1 MARKHILHM
10 LTPLKH
16 MSPFDVNMALDAGF
30 DAAVPYTGVALGEV
44 TGLVQ
49 DAIFSRPPDAGV
61 DTAIFIAGKDAGL
74 ALDMFQAAKQAMV
87 PPFKVSVFADPAGSF
102 TTGAAMMAKVEK
114 ALTRHFSRTLAGT
127 RIAVFGATGV
137 VGFCTAVIAAKEGAA
152 VTLAGHDGAARV
164 AAIAAEMKRRFAVE
178 VAAEDASSD
187 AAKRGILARSE
198 VALAAARAGIEV
210 LSAEVLAAAPELLI
224 AADVNA
230 VPPAGIAGVKVN
242 ADAEPLPQGKALG
255 IGPLAIG
262 NVKYKTEFGLFKRM
276 IEAEKT
282 VAYDFQDA
290 FAFARDIA
298 K

>member
-30 DAAVPYTGVALGEV
+30 DAVVPYTGVALGEV

-102 TTGAAMMAKVEK
+102 TTGGGDDGQGREGPDTEFQPRAG
-114 ALTRHFSRTLAGT
+114 GT

-152 VTLAGHDGAARV
+152 VTLAGYDGAARV

-187 AAKRGILARSE
+187 AAKRAILARSE

-210 LSAEVLAAAPELLI
+210 LSAEVLAAATELLI

>member
-1 MARKHILHM
+1 MA
-10 LTPLKH
+10 TN
-16 MSPFDVNMALDAGF
+16 S
-30 DAAVPYTGVALGEV
+30 
-44 TGLVQ
+44 
-49 DAIFSRPPDAGV
+49 
-61 DTAIFIAGKDAGL
+61 
-74 ALDMFQAAKQAMV
+74 
-87 PPFKVSVFADPAGSF
+87 
-102 TTGAAMMAKVEK
+102 
-114 ALTRHFSRTLAGT
+114 
-127 RIAVFGATGV
+127 
-137 VGFCTAVIAAKEGAA
+137 
-152 VTLAGHDGAARV
+152 
-164 AAIAAEMKRRFAVE
+164 
-178 VAAEDASSD
+178 
-187 AAKRGILARSE
+187 
-198 VALAAARAGIEV
+198 
-210 LSAEVLAAAPELLI
+210 APELLI